1 MINIKT
7 YKKVLILFIGIF
19 ILFGGFKLYR
29 HITYEETV
37 RYELAELSN
46 GIYVKYQK
54 TFSRVPSE
62 NYEIITFCVNGR
74 VMTLNGNI
82 NISYLQEDGLPY
94 IVWTRTNLVH
104 GDTIDVYVQQDKLEY
119 LDNMNI
125 K

>member
-1 MINIKT
+1 MFLCA
-7 YKKVLILFIGIF
+7 LILFC
-19 ILFGGFKLYR
+19 GFKFYK

-37 RYELAELSN
+37 RYELVELSN
-46 GIYVKYQK
+46 GVYIKYQK

-62 NYEIITFCVNGR
+62 NYEIITFCVNGK

-82 NISYLQEDGLPY
+82 SISYLQENESPY

-104 GDTIDVYVQQDKLEY
+104 GDTINVYVQQDKLEY